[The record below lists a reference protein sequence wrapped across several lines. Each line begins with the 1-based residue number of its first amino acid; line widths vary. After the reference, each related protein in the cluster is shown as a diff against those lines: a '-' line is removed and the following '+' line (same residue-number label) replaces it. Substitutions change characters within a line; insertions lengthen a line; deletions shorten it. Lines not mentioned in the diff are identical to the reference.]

1 MTILKRAAAA
11 LLATTALAAVSS
23 PSLAQDFKGKSAGD
37 ILVRARAL
45 AVVPQEKGAL
55 NAGAPV
61 NGRIGDAQVGN
72 DYIPELDFSY
82 FVTDNIALE
91 LIAGTSR
98 HNVRGSVTSGL
109 GSTVEIGKVSLLP
122 PTLTAQ
128 YHFFSKERI
137 SPYVGAGV
145 NYTFFYREDASNN
158 RNGKGLAIT
167 STDYENRFG
176 WALQAGVDVALAGN
190 WSLNFDVKKI
200 FLKTDVKANANLGA
214 LNIPVS
220 SKVTLDPWLVG
231 VGLGYRF

>member
-1 MTILKRAAAA
+1 MTFLKRAAAA

-45 AVVPQEKGAL
+45 AVIPQEDGNLLL
-55 NAGAPV
+55 NG
-61 NGRIGDAQVGN
+61 NTKIGEARVGN

-98 HNVRGSVTSGL
+98 HNVKGSLNGL
-109 GSTVEIGKVSLLP
+109 GDSIDIGKVSLLP

-128 YHFFSKERI
+128 YHFFTKERV
-137 SPYVGAGV
+137 SPYVGAGI
-145 NYTFFYREDASNN
+145 NWTLFYREDAANKA
-158 RNGKGLAIT
+158 NGAGLRV
-167 STDYENRFG
+167 TDVKYDNAFG
-176 WALQAGVDVALAGN
+176 WALQAGVDVALTGN
-190 WSLNFDVKKI
+190 WSLNLDVKKI
-200 FLKTDVKANANLGA
+200 FLKTDVNATVNGA
-214 LNIPVS
+214 LPVS

-231 VGLGYRF
+231 IGVGYRF